1 METSNAWVFDKIRT
15 RETSTVQLVW
25 LEAVFDR
32 IRTRETSTVQLV
44 WLEAVLDRIQTRE
57 TNDRTVGLP

>member
-15 RETSTVQLVW
+15 RETLTVQLVW

-32 IRTRETSTVQLV
+32 IRTGETSTVQLV